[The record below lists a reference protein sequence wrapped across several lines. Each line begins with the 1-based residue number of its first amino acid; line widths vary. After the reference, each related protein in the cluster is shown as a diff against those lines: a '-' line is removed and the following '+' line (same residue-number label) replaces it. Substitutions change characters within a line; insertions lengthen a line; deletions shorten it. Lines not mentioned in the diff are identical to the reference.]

1 MFTLYFGEPSGRVP
15 KMLRRHGGRALPG
28 LAAAAAAGLAAAAAA
43 GIKRSAGGRG
53 LRGKGGFT
61 WARAG
66 RRPDERRACARAS
79 ARIRRGLCARRA

>member
-15 KMLRRHGGRALPG
+15 KMLRRNGGRALPG
-28 LAAAAAAGLAAAAAA
+28 LAAAAAPGLAAAAAA

>member
-1 MFTLYFGEPSGRVP
+1 M
-15 KMLRRHGGRALPG
+15 LPG
-28 LAAAAAAGLAAAAAA
+28 LAAAAAPGLAVAAAPGLAAAAAA

>member
-28 LAAAAAAGLAAAAAA
+28 LAAAAAPGLAAAAAE